1 MITRRRVTPIPI
13 TPAIIKMVHRIAEQD
28 GMPKGLKITNRTG
41 QVLYD
46 STWIAGV
53 DYDEDE
59 FEDED
64 YHPSS
69 DEDEDSDDSDDD
81 DDDEDM
87 YDEMDP
93 EAIAALNDPTTLQD
107 DEDSEDS
114 DEEEQPQVEEP
125 DEEEESEEESE
136 EEQDPNPTTAEEQ
149 TIPENAQMTRS
160 GRISKPRQVLNLYQ
174 SHLQAEAHQ
183 EVPYSLETARV
194 IAITMCHLSTK
205 IENLNDQQ
213 AFQFIQTYSLK
224 SGLKKFGERG
234 ETAATSEMRQLHERA
249 VFEPIRVDDMTQLER
264 KRAMESLI
272 FLVEK
277 RDGRVKARTC
287 ANGSTQRAY
296 MERDDA
302 ASPTAMT
309 ESILITAT
317 IDAKQKRDVMT
328 ADIPNAFVQTNV
340 DEKNQVKGERIIM
353 KIRGPL
359 VDMLLEIAPEVY
371 EGYSTYEGKTKVLYV
386 KMLKAIYGMLQSS
399 LLLQEV
405 LQRH

>member
-1 MITRRRVTPIPI
+1 MNLKT
-13 TPAIIKMVHRIAEQD
+13 
-28 GMPKGLKITNRTG
+28 KITIYNPN
-41 QVLYD
+41 
-46 STWIAGV
+46 S
-53 DYDEDE
+53 DE
-59 FEDED
+59 
-64 YHPSS
+64 
-69 DEDEDSDDSDDD
+69 DEDEDSDDSDDND
-81 DDDEDM
+81 NNEDM

-93 EAIAALNDPTTLQD
+93 DAIAALNHPTTLQD

-114 DEEEQPQVEEP
+114 DEEEQPQVKEP
-125 DEEEESEEESE
+125 DNEEESEEESE

-183 EVPYSLETARV
+183 EVPYSLPDCRV

-224 SGLKKFGERG
+224 SGLKKFGEHG
-234 ETAATSEMRQLHERA
+234 ETAATSKMCQLHERA
-249 VFEPIRVDDMTQLER
+249 VFHPIRVDDMTQLEK

-277 RDGRVKARTC
+277 CDGRVKARTC

-309 ESILITAT
+309 ESILANHRHT
-317 IDAKQKRDVMT
+317 IDAKQKYDVMT
-328 ADIPNAFVQTNV
+328 ADIPNAFVQTDV
-340 DEKNQVKGERIIM
+340 DEKNQVKGEHIIM
-353 KIRGPL
+353 KI
-359 VDMLLEIAPEVY
+359 
-371 EGYSTYEGKTKVLYV
+371 
-386 KMLKAIYGMLQSS
+386 
-399 LLLQEV
+399 
-405 LQRH
+405 